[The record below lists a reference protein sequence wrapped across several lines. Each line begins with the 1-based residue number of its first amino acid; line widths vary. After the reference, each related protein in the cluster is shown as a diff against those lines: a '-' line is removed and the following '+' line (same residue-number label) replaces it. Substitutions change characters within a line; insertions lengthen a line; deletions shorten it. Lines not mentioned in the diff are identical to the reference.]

1 MTIKPLLVIVLGLTM
16 FITLF
21 GRRFRS
27 HNDRNPLLVVV
38 LGLTVIVTLFGCRFR
53 SYNDDVLPHAV
64 NVSSNLPCSVLPNF
78 KK

>member
-53 SYNDDVLPHAV
+53 PYNDYNPFWLSFQVLQ
-64 NVSSNLPCSVLPNF
+64 
-78 KK
+78 

>member
-21 GRRFRS
+21 GRRLRS

-53 SYNDDVLPHAV
+53 PLQ
-64 NVSSNLPCSVLPNF
+64 
-78 KK
+78 